1 VRAGEAGP
9 AGRDRQ
15 RGASRRVI
23 RGLYFEEHGRADG
36 PPLILSAGL
45 GGTGSY
51 WRPNLPALAQSHR
64 IILYDHR
71 GTGRSDR
78 TLPSTHF
85 VEDMADD
92 VLALMD
98 GLELQSAHFVGHAAG
113 GLIGLMLALSA
124 PERLSSLVVVNG
136 WTRLDPH
143 FARCFEARLA
153 LLRDT
158 GPRAYLRAQPIFIYP
173 AAWSSEH
180 RNALDS
186 ELDDQLA
193 HFQGAEN
200 LEKRVAAL
208 QAFYLD
214 DRLGDIRTPLLA
226 IAARDDV
233 LVPWTCTPAYADRIA
248 SASTRLMDWGGHACN
263 VTDPDSFNALVLEF
277 LRS

>member
-1 VRAGEAGP
+1 VTG
-9 AGRDRQ
+9 
-15 RGASRRVI
+15 
-23 RGLYFEEHGRADG
+23 GLYFEEHGPAG
-36 PPLILSAGL
+36 APPVILSAGL
-45 GGTGSY
+45 GGTGAY
-51 WRPNLPALAQSHR
+51 WRPNLAALAAEHR
-64 IILYDHR
+64 VILYDHR

-78 TLPSTHF
+78 ALPSGLQ

-92 VLALMD
+92 VVALMD
-98 GLELQSAHFVGHAAG
+98 GLGLERAHFIGHAAG
-113 GLIGLMLALSA
+113 GLIGLTLAWRT
-124 PERLSSLVVVNG
+124 PERIASLVAVNA

-173 AAWSSEH
+173 AAWSSQH
-180 RNALDS
+180 RNALDA
-186 ELDDQLA
+186 ELEDQLA
-193 HFQGAEN
+193 HFQGGDN

-214 DRLGDIRTPLLA
+214 DRLGEIHTPILA
-226 IAARDDV
+226 VAAKDDV

-248 SASTRLMDWGGHACN
+248 SATTRLMGWGGHACN
-263 VTDPDSFNALVLEF
+263 VTDPDAFNRLVLNF

>member
-1 VRAGEAGP
+1 
-9 AGRDRQ
+9 
-15 RGASRRVI
+15 VI
-23 RGLYFEEHGRADG
+23 EGLYFETHGPASA
-36 PPLILSAGL
+36 PPLLLSAGL
-45 GGTGSY
+45 GGAGSY
-51 WRPNLPALAQSHR
+51 WQPNLAALACDYR
-64 IILYDHR
+64 VILYDHR

-78 TLPSTHF
+78 ALPANPT
-85 VEDMADD
+85 VDDMADD
-92 VLALMD
+92 VVALIDGLAL
-98 GLELQSAHFVGHAAG
+98 ETVHFVGHAAG
-113 GLIGLMLALSA
+113 GLIGLSLAVSA
-124 PERLSSLVVVNG
+124 PERLTSLAVVNG

-173 AAWSSEH
+173 ATWSSEH
-180 RNALDS
+180 RNALDV
-186 ELDDQLA
+186 ELEEQLA
-193 HFQGAEN
+193 HFQGSEN

-214 DRLGDIRTPLLA
+214 DRLGEIDTPLLA
-226 IAARDDV
+226 IAAKDDV

-263 VTDPDSFNALVLEF
+263 VTDPDAFDAILLDF

>member
-1 VRAGEAGP
+1 VIGGLHFEKHGP
-9 AGRDRQ
+9 P
-15 RGASRRVI
+15 
-23 RGLYFEEHGRADG
+23 DG
-36 PPLILSAGL
+36 PPVILSAGL
-45 GGTGSY
+45 GGAGGY
-51 WRPNLPALAQSHR
+51 WRPNLAALAAGHR

-78 TLPSTHF
+78 ALPDGLQ

-92 VLALMD
+92 VIALMD
-98 GLELQSAHFVGHAAG
+98 GLGLERAHFIGHAAG
-113 GLIGLMLALSA
+113 GLIGLMLAWRSPDRIA
-124 PERLSSLVVVNG
+124 SLVAVNA

-173 AAWSSEH
+173 ATWSSEH
-180 RNALDS
+180 RNALDA
-186 ELDDQLA
+186 ELEDQLA
-193 HFQGAEN
+193 HFQGSDN

-214 DRLGDIRTPLLA
+214 DRLDEIRTPILA
-226 IAARDDV
+226 VAAKDDV

-248 SASTRLMDWGGHACN
+248 SAAVRLMDWGGHACN
-263 VTDPDSFNALVLEF
+263 VTDPDAFNRLVLDF

>member
-1 VRAGEAGP
+1 
-9 AGRDRQ
+9 
-15 RGASRRVI
+15 VI
-23 RGLYFEEHGRADG
+23 AGLYFEEHGPADA

-45 GGTGSY
+45 GGAGAY
-51 WRPNLPALAQSHR
+51 WRPNLAALARDHR
-64 IILYDHR
+64 VILYDHR

-78 TLPSTHF
+78 ALPSAYQ

-92 VLALMD
+92 VVALMD
-98 GLELQSAHFVGHAAG
+98 GLGLERAHFVGHAAG
-113 GLIGLMLALSA
+113 GLVGLVLALTR
-124 PERLSSLVVVNG
+124 PERIASLVVVNG

-173 AAWSSEH
+173 ATWSSEH
-180 RNALDS
+180 RNDLDV
-186 ELDDQLA
+186 EVEEQLL
-193 HFQGAEN
+193 HFQGSDN

-214 DRLGDIRTPLLA
+214 DRLDEISTPILA
-226 IAARDDV
+226 VAAKDDV

-248 SASTRLMDWGGHACN
+248 SATTRLMDWGGHACN
-263 VTDPDSFNALVLEF
+263 VTDPDAFNALVLEF

>member
-1 VRAGEAGP
+1 MI
-9 AGRDRQ
+9 D
-15 RGASRRVI
+15 
-23 RGLYFEEHGRADG
+23 GLYYEEHGPADG
-36 PPLILSAGL
+36 PPVILSAGL
-45 GGTGSY
+45 GGAGSY
-51 WRPNLPALAQSHR
+51 WRPNLPALAER
-64 IILYDHR
+64 FRAIIYDHR

-78 TLPSTHF
+78 ALPANPT
-85 VEDMADD
+85 VDDMAGD

-98 GLELQSAHFVGHAAG
+98 GLGLEKAHFIGHAAG
-113 GLIGLMLALSA
+113 GLVGLTLAVRA
-124 PERLSSLVVVNG
+124 PERLTSLTVVNA

-180 RNALDS
+180 RNALDA
-186 ELDDQLA
+186 ELDEQLA

-214 DRLGDIRTPLLA
+214 DRLAEIRTPLLA
-226 IAARDDV
+226 VAAKDDV
-233 LVPWTCTPAYADRIA
+233 LVPWTCTPAFADRID
-248 SASTRLMDWGGHACN
+248 SATTRLMEWGGHACN
-263 VTDPDSFNALVLEF
+263 VTDPDTFDRLILEF

>member
-1 VRAGEAGP
+1 LIEG
-9 AGRDRQ
+9 
-15 RGASRRVI
+15 I
-23 RGLYFEEHGRADG
+23 HFEEHGPAAA
-36 PPLILSAGL
+36 PPVILSAGL
-45 GGTGSY
+45 GGAGSY
-51 WRPNLPALAQSHR
+51 WQANLPALTGQFR
-64 IILYDHR
+64 VILYDHR

-78 TLPSTHF
+78 ALPANPT
-85 VEDMADD
+85 VDDMASD

-98 GLELQSAHFVGHAAG
+98 GLGLEGTHFIGHAAG
-113 GLIGLMLALSA
+113 GLVGLALAVRA
-124 PERLSSLVVVNG
+124 PQRLLSLVTVNA

-173 AAWSSEH
+173 ATWSSEH
-180 RNALDS
+180 RNELDV

-214 DRLGDIRTPLLA
+214 DRLEEIRTPLLA
-226 IAARDDV
+226 IAAKEDV
-233 LVPWTCTPAYADRIA
+233 LVPWTCTPAFADRIP
-248 SASTRLMDWGGHACN
+248 SATTRLMDWGGHACN
-263 VTDPDSFNALVLEF
+263 VTDPETFDRLILEF

>member
-1 VRAGEAGP
+1 MIAG
-9 AGRDRQ
+9 
-15 RGASRRVI
+15 
-23 RGLYFEEHGRADG
+23 LHFEEHGPADG
-36 PPLILSAGL
+36 PPVLLSAGL
-45 GGTGSY
+45 GGAGGY
-51 WRPNLPALAQSHR
+51 WQPNLAALAEAHR
-64 IILYDHR
+64 VILYDHR

-78 TLPSTHF
+78 ALPAGLT
-85 VEDMADD
+85 VDDMADD

-98 GLELQSAHFVGHAAG
+98 GLGLEAAHFVGHAAG
-113 GLIGLMLALSA
+113 GLIGLALAVRA
-124 PERLSSLVVVNG
+124 PVRLSSLVVVNG

-173 AAWSSEH
+173 ATWSSEH
-180 RNALDS
+180 RN
-186 ELDDQLA
+186 ELDAELVDQLA
-193 HFQGAEN
+193 HFQGSDN

-226 IAARDDV
+226 IAAKDDV
-233 LVPWTCTPAYADRIA
+233 LVPWTCTPAYSDRIA
-248 SASTRLMDWGGHACN
+248 SASTRLMEWGGHACN
-263 VTDPDSFNALVLEF
+263 VTDPDAFNALVLEF

>member
-1 VRAGEAGP
+1 VIAG
-9 AGRDRQ
+9 
-15 RGASRRVI
+15 
-23 RGLYFEEHGRADG
+23 LHFEEHGPADA

-45 GGTGSY
+45 GGTGAY
-51 WRPNLPALAQSHR
+51 WAPNLAALAAGHR
-64 IILYDHR
+64 VILYDHR

-78 TLPSTHF
+78 ALPGGVT
-85 VEDMADD
+85 VDDMADD
-92 VLALMD
+92 ALALID
-98 GLELQSAHFVGHAAG
+98 GLGLERVHFVGHAAG
-113 GLIGLMLALSA
+113 GLIGLALAVRA
-124 PERLSSLVVVNG
+124 PERLDRLVVVNG

-173 AAWSSEH
+173 ATWSSEN
-180 RNALDS
+180 RNALDV

-193 HFQGAEN
+193 HFQGSEN
-200 LEKRVAAL
+200 LEARVAAL

-214 DRLGDIRTPLLA
+214 DRLGEIRTPLLA
-226 IAARDDV
+226 LAARDDV

-248 SASTRLMDWGGHACN
+248 GAKVALMDWGGHACN
-263 VTDPDSFNALVLEF
+263 VTDPDAFDALVLDF